1 MARDHGRPA
10 PNAGTVCPKC
20 GSTLAAEAILC
31 VSCGF
36 HLGHGRVLKTRDAAL
51 DARNAPK
58 DPTRIWLY
66 AALGTVVLGAVV
78 LGAVIWIASR
88 PPSIIGKWT
97 GHAAFD
103 FHGLPVITDDIS
115 LTFRKD
121 GTVACSD
128 GTSGPYSIEGD
139 VIQIRLEKH
148 DGGDVSISFDSKF
161 KIERNWLTIDEYP
174 FSPRPMSFHRE
185 ENPTIEA
192 PSGRFFPSPTATF
205 PTGRRP

>member
-1 MARDHGRPA
+1 MP
-10 PNAGTVCPKC
+10 
-20 GSTLAAEAILC
+20 AEAILC
-31 VSCGF
+31 VNCGF

-51 DARNAPK
+51 DGRNQSK

-66 AALGTVVLGAVV
+66 AALGTLVLGALV

-121 GTVACSD
+121 GTVTCSD
-128 GTSGPYSIEGD
+128 GTSGPYSIKGD
-139 VIQIRLEKH
+139 VIQMTLEKN
-148 DGGDVSISFDSKF
+148 DGGTVSISFDSKF
-161 KIERNWLTIDEYP
+161 KIERNWLTIEKYP
-174 FSPRPMSFHRE
+174 FAPRPVSFQRE

-192 PSGRFFPSPTATF
+192 PSGSFLPGPSGAF
-205 PTGRRP
+205 PTGRRR